1 MEIMGLP
8 LHPLVVHAV
17 VVLVPL
23 SALGGIVISAWTA
36 ARKRYGWLTVAFA
49 AAAAAST
56 FVAEQAGEAFAATFA
71 RKTEALETHINLG
84 GTLLV
89 WVVILFVG
97 TAAVMFAQRL
107 IDQQNPRGRVVLIAG
122 GVITVISAVVSIVQ
136 VVRIGHSG
144 SAAVWMLK
152 VHGRPDQATALS
164 SLHRFKESSS

>member
-23 SALGGIVISAWTA
+23 SALAGIIISAWTA

-56 FVAEQAGEAFAATFA
+56 FVAQQAGESFAATFA
-71 RKTEALETHINLG
+71 RKTEAMETHINLG

-89 WVVILFVG
+89 WVIILVVG
-97 TAAVMFAQRL
+97 TAAVMIAQRL
-107 IDQQNPRGRVVLIAG
+107 IDQQNPRGRVALIAG
-122 GVITVISAVVSIVQ
+122 GIVTAISAVVSIVQ
-136 VVRIGHSG
+136 VIRIGHSG
-144 SAAVWMLK
+144 ATAVW
-152 VHGRPDQATALS
+152 GA
-164 SLHRFKESSS
+164 

>member
-23 SALGGIVISAWTA
+23 AALGGIIISAWTA

-49 AAAAAST
+49 AAGAAST
-56 FVAEQAGEAFAATFA
+56 FVAQEAGEALAATFTRQTPA
-71 RKTEALETHINLG
+71 IQTHMNLG

-89 WVVILFVG
+89 WAIILFVG
-97 TAAVMFAQRL
+97 TAAVMVAQRL
-107 IDQQNPRGRVVLIAG
+107 IDQQNPRGRVALIAG
-122 GVITVISAVVSIVQ
+122 GAVTAISAVVSLVQ

-144 SAAVWMLK
+144 STAVW
-152 VHGRPDQATALS
+152 GG
-164 SLHRFKESSS
+164 

>member
-17 VVLVPL
+17 VILVPL
-23 SALGGIVISAWTA
+23 AALGGIVISVWTA

-56 FVAEQAGEAFAATFA
+56 FVAQQAGEAFAATFA
-71 RKTEALETHINLG
+71 RKTEAMETHMNLG

-89 WVVILFVG
+89 WVIILFFG
-97 TAAVMFAQRL
+97 TAAVMVAQRL
-107 IDQQNPRGRVVLIAG
+107 IDQQNPRGRVALITG
-122 GVITVISAVVSIVQ
+122 GVITAISAVVSLVQ

-144 SAAVWMLK
+144 ATAVW
-152 VHGRPDQATALS
+152 GS
-164 SLHRFKESSS
+164 